1 MKISENTSVSMPIRN
16 MLMIIGGV
24 VAGVIA
30 YTELTGRL
38 TSLET
43 SRELFEADLLKK
55 SEQLPTDQ
63 EQYML
68 IEDLYKTTEKL
79 EETQEQNMT
88 NKVNI
93 EFLRD
98 QLDKA
103 LNDIEDLKDKVRAN
117 GKISENTSVSMPIRN
132 MLMIIGGVVAGVI
145 AYTELTGR
153 LTSLETS
160 RELFEADLLKKS
172 EQLPTDQEQYMLI
185 EDLYKTTEKLEETQ
199 EQNMTNK
206 VNIEFLRDQLDKAL
220 NDIEDLKDKV
230 RANGKSA
237 H

>member
-16 MLMIIGGV
+16 MLMIIAGV

-68 IEDLYKTTEKL
+68 LEALFSDVEKL
-79 EETQEQNMT
+79 QLNQEQNMT
-88 NKVNI
+88 NKLNI
-93 EFLRD
+93 EFTQK
-98 QLDKA
+98 QLEKILADV
-103 LNDIEDLKDKVRAN
+103 EELKDKVRAN
-117 GKISENTSVSMPIRN
+117 GS
-132 MLMIIGGVVAGVI
+132 
-145 AYTELTGR
+145 
-153 LTSLETS
+153 
-160 RELFEADLLKKS
+160 
-172 EQLPTDQEQYMLI
+172 
-185 EDLYKTTEKLEETQ
+185 
-199 EQNMTNK
+199 
-206 VNIEFLRDQLDKAL
+206 
-220 NDIEDLKDKV
+220 
-230 RANGKSA
+230 